1 MPIFLNEAKQIINDW
16 LIKKGESLSTDELI
30 EIARLTGASIKH
42 LRKTECQAQKRI
54 DPEGY

>member
-1 MPIFLNEAKQIINDW
+1 MPIFLNEAKQIINDG

-42 LRKTECQAQKRI
+42 LRKTECQAQK
-54 DPEGY
+54 